1 MLVGKIPAKQHTTVS
16 TSTGKTAVALIRLQ
30 PHETERM
37 ASDCRAEKSLRG
49 VAVAQSILACNF
61 KGNPAWMERTR
72 TKGLGH
78 GSWMIKCKNGAV
90 RQKLDHIKPGT
101 QKYQT
106 EKPSSASCPVIF
118 FCLSFALLSSII
130 EDPSSGDMYKEPV
143 TTPNTLYWFLM
154 FYSHHRIPP
163 PCPGMVDKLRTN
175 IKETH
180 PHVQTRVLEH
190 LPKKETTQ
198 LQQQLRCQDPN
209 EKGDSI

>member
-106 EKPSSASCPVIF
+106 EKPSSAPCPVLF
-118 FCLSFALLSSII
+118 FFYLSFALLSPII
-130 EDPSSGDMYKEPV
+130 ENPSSGDMSREPV
-143 TTPNTLYWFLM
+143 PSQQHTILALHVLEPPPDTLASSRKGRQTTP
-154 FYSHHRIPP
+154 
-163 PCPGMVDKLRTN
+163 
-175 IKETH
+175 
-180 PHVQTRVLEH
+180 
-190 LPKKETTQ
+190 
-198 LQQQLRCQDPN
+198 
-209 EKGDSI
+209 